1 MVMLEIKLIVENE
14 KNLWVYL
21 FSLEDKDVKSM
32 IFFYDFWFP

>member
-21 FSLEDKDVKSM
+21 FSLEDKDVNSM